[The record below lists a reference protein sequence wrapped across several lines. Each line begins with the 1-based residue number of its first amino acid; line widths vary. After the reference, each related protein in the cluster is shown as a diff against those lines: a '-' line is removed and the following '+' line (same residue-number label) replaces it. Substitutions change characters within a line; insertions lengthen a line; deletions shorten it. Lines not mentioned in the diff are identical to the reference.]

1 MPIVATGPDCAKNPG
16 KVAFC
21 DPLSIVGGSVPEAGG
36 ATPSA
41 AVDAWHDTI
50 PVPPRDA
57 DGNPGRVFV
66 SIPFKAREQVGRF
79 VFHCHILE
87 HEDGGMMAPVEVL
100 GPETVAQQQHSEPV
114 SFMKPMPG
122 DH

>member
-1 MPIVATGPDCAKNPG
+1 MRARDHGGKPG
-16 KVAFC
+16 SSMITRHW
-21 DPLSIVGGSVPEAGG
+21 LHERY
-36 ATPSA
+36 
-41 AVDAWHDTI
+41 DTI

-100 GPETVAQQQHSEPV
+100 GPETVAQQQYSEPV
-114 SFMKPMPG
+114 PSI
-122 DH
+122 HCSVSVV